1 MKDFLL
7 GVLSTMVIVLFGVI
21 FVILNIDIYF
31 DTCWEDRTCE
41 VQTRKVIQLILED
54 Y

>member
-21 FVILNIDIYF
+21 FVILNIDIYL
-31 DTCWEDRTCE
+31 DSCWEDGTCIIVDSE
-41 VQTRKVIQLILED
+41 GLKGE